1 MKLNAKEIAITE
13 LLGRCY
19 DMFRELHDHHPCDHA
34 EFAQHIHILQR
45 QVMARL
51 ARREHPTVYGAKK

>member
-19 DMFRELHDHHPCDHA
+19 DMFCELHEHHPNDKA
-34 EFAQHIHILQR
+34 EFIQHIHVLQR

-51 ARREHPTVYGAKK
+51 ARREHPTVYGEHK